1 MPLSVVRVDVQRT
14 GKRGHAVKLVV
25 IGPGYVRLPVCIRAV
40 EAGYDVVVTPDRAD
54 VDHSAVAT
62 LRVPVYGTRNLFSA
76 GDNVTVL

>member
-1 MPLSVVRVDVQRT
+1 MR
-14 GKRGHAVKLVV
+14 LVV
-25 IGPGYVRLPVCIRAV
+25 IGQGYVGLPVSMRAV
-40 EAGYDVVVTPDRAD
+40 QVGHDVVVTSDRAD

>member
-25 IGPGYVRLPVCIRAV
+25 IGPGHVRLPVCLRAV

-54 VDHSAVAT
+54 VDHSAVAA
-62 LRVPVYGTRNLFSA
+62 LRVPVYGTRNMFSA